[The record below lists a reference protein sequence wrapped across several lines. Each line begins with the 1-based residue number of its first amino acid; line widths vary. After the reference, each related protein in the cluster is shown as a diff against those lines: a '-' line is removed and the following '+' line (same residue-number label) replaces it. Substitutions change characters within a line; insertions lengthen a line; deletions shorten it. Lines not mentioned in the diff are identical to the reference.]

1 VSARICFVGLDNYP
15 VLNPRGGHEYF
26 GGESVQQTLL
36 AKAFRSLGYDVS
48 MVVKDHGQPQDEV
61 IEGIQVRKTFA
72 EGAGVPVIRFVH
84 PRMTS
89 ILSALEAANAD
100 VYYQSCAGM
109 ATGLVAWHCGRRD
122 RRFVFRVAHDTDCIP
137 GQQLIRFWRDR
148 KLYEYGLR
156 RADFIAAQ
164 GTRQVNLLHDNY
176 ELPSVHVNM
185 AVEEPAGDDGY
196 RDIDVLWVN
205 NLRDFKRPGLAV
217 ELAAQLPRR
226 RFVMIGGAMPGHER
240 LYADVQARA
249 RELPNLEFLG
259 PVTYDQVNAYFARA
273 RVFVNTS
280 ESEGFPNSFLQAWIR
295 GVPVVSFFDPDG
307 LLEKGQ
313 LGRAPCDLREM
324 RDAVESY
331 LIDEATRTA
340 CGVRCSSHAQ
350 VNYAPSAVARRYVEL
365 GAVPSGAPVR
375 R

>member
-1 VSARICFVGLDNYP
+1 MSARICLVGLDNYP
-15 VLNPRGGHEYF
+15 VLNPRSGHEYF

-36 AKAFRSLGYDVS
+36 AKAFRALDYEVS
-48 MVVKDHGQPQDEV
+48 MVVKDHGQPQGEV
-61 IEGIQVRKTFA
+61 IDGIEIRKTFR
-72 EGAGVPVIRFVH
+72 ENGGIPVIRFVY

-89 ILSALEAANAD
+89 VLAALDAANAD
-100 VYYQSCAGM
+100 VYYQSCAGT
-109 ATGLVAWHCGRRD
+109 ATGLVAWHCRRRR
-122 RRFVFRVAHDTDCIP
+122 RRFVFRLAHDTDCIP

-164 GTRQVNLLHDNY
+164 GTRQVGLLRENY
-176 ELPSVHVNM
+176 GLPSVHINM
-185 AVEEPAGDDGY
+185 AVEEPAVGDRH

-217 ELAAQLPRR
+217 ELAAQLPTR
-226 RFVMIGGAMPGHER
+226 RFVMIGGAVRGNES

-249 RELPNLEFLG
+249 RRLPNLEFVG
-259 PVTYDQVNAYFARA
+259 AVPYHRVNDYFARA

-307 LLEKGQ
+307 LLETAG
-313 LGRAPCDLREM
+313 LGRAPRDLREM
-324 RDAVESY
+324 REAVEAY
-331 LIDEATRTA
+331 LSNEAARAASGAHCTEYA
-340 CGVRCSSHAQ
+340 YANHA
-350 VNYAPSAVARRYVEL
+350 PTAVARRYIEL
-365 GAVPSGAPVR
+365 GAVPARSSA
-375 R
+375 